1 MARSKEFQRGRI
13 LVSELENILVIFWQK
28 YVAALVRKN
37 LPKDKLKI
45 N

>member
-1 MARSKEFQRGRI
+1 MAQSKEFRRGRI
-13 LVSELENILVIFWQK
+13 LVSELENILVIFQQK

-37 LPKDKLKI
+37 LPEDKLKI